1 MRIRTHGLHVRQA
14 RGEAAAGDENS
25 PAKPALKCG
34 VLLKQGFA
42 AGEHS
47 TTVTKPMDHVRLV
60 RDAIRQRASWKWVV
74 VTVEL
79 VSSWGC
85 SQQPQG
91 SPVPP
96 QSKHAVVL
104 VDDAAVERFCS
115 GCHPLPR
122 PDSFARAQWREEVTY
137 AFEFHLES
145 GRLDLIPPPR
155 ETAVAYFESRAPA
168 TLQLDPRL
176 QMADRHQPSP
186 VEFVAESIVLPAAES
201 PAVARIEPHQ
211 HGESG
216 WVATDM
222 RGGGV
227 WELTPG
233 KWQPQL
239 SARLPHPAGVAQLSL
254 GTPPQ
259 LGCLYA
265 DLGSFLPADHARG
278 KVWWRPFGGD
288 SPQPLIANL
297 GRVSHLVVGDLDAD
311 GDDDL
316 VVSEFGWRTSGRLR
330 AYWNEAPHLAQP
342 QLKETLIDPR
352 HGAVRA
358 EVVDLDGD
366 GRLEVVA
373 AFAQE
378 HESVDIYRPTEQ
390 RTFVRQRVYQGVD
403 PAVGTSSILVVDLDQ
418 DGRRDIL
425 VAHGDSFDG
434 GPLRPQHGVTWLQQS
449 HGGTWTPRDLGRL
462 PGVHAVAAG
471 DLDGDRDLDL
481 VAVCLL
487 PKLILQQA
495 ERRRLAA
502 VVWLEQRAGAEF
514 VPHVLEWDTCH
525 HAAAALADWDDDGD
539 LDCLVGNYAWEPGNP
554 ELLKIWLNHGPGAT
568 PVDQR
573 ELNRRD

>member
-1 MRIRTHGLHVRQA
+1 MRHA

-25 PAKPALKCG
+25 PANPALKCS
-34 VLLKQGFA
+34 VPLHEGFT
-42 AGEHS
+42 AGELP
-47 TTVTKPMDHVRLV
+47 TTVTKTMDHVRWV
-60 RDAIRQRASWKWVV
+60 RGAMRPRASWKPVV
-74 VTVEL
+74 VLVEL
-79 VSSWGC
+79 ASSWGC
-85 SQQPQG
+85 SQQPQDA
-91 SPVPP
+91 PVVP
-96 QSKHAVVL
+96 QSKPAVVR

-122 PDSFARAQWREEVTY
+122 PDSFAKEQWREEVTFAY
-137 AFEFHLES
+137 GFHLES

-155 ETAVAYFESRAPA
+155 EAAVAYFESRAPA
-168 TLQLDPRL
+168 TLQLDPPL
-176 QMADRHQPSP
+176 QTADRHQPSP
-186 VEFVAESIVLPAAES
+186 VEFIPKSIVLPRGES
-201 PAVARIEPHQ
+201 PAVARIEPRH
-211 HGESG
+211 HSESG

-233 KWQPQL
+233 KWQPRL
-239 SARLPHPAGVAQLSL
+239 SARLPHPAGVAQLL
-254 GTPPQ
+254 FGDPPQ
-259 LGCLYA
+259 PGCLYA
-265 DLGSFLPADHARG
+265 DLGSFLPADHTRG

-288 SPQPLIANL
+288 TLQPLITDL
-297 GRVSHLVVGDLDAD
+297 GRVSHLAVGDLDAD

-316 VVSEFGWRTSGRLR
+316 VVSEFGWRTTGRLR
-330 AYWNEAPHLAQP
+330 AYWNNAPHLAQP
-342 QLKETLIDPR
+342 QLTETLIDPR

-378 HESVDIYRPTEQ
+378 HESVDIYRPTQQ
-390 RTFVRQRVYQGVD
+390 RTFVRERVYQGVD
-403 PAVGTSSILVVDLDQ
+403 PAVGTSSLLVVDLDQ

-434 GPLRPQHGVTWLQQS
+434 GPLRPQHGVIWLQQS
-449 HGGTWTPRDLGRL
+449 LGGAWIPRDLGRL

-481 VAVCLL
+481 LAVCLL

-495 ERRRLAA
+495 EHRRLAA
-502 VVWLEQRAGAEF
+502 VVWLEQRDGAEF
-514 VPHVLEWDTCH
+514 VPHVLEWDTCQ

-539 LDCLVGNYAWEPGNP
+539 LDGLVGNYAWEPGNP
-554 ELLKIWLNHGPGAT
+554 ELLKVWLNCGPRAR
-568 PVDQR
+568 PVDQGG
-573 ELNRRD
+573 LDRRD